1 MTEVMIKT
9 VVSITVDQK
18 KWIDKECRNLS
29 KMVRKML
36 EECMTHDNPIRTE

>member
-9 VVSITVDQK
+9 LVSITVDQK
-18 KWIDKECRNLS
+18 KWLDKECRNLS

-36 EECMTHDNPIRTE
+36 EKCMTHDNPIRTE